1 MSRQLRALLS
11 LMLVSTALSAAACA
25 GSANATGPRTTA
37 CDINN
42 SNTCQPH

>member
-1 MSRQLRALLS
+1 MSRQLRALLG
-11 LMLVSTALSAAACA
+11 LVLVSFALSAAAC
-25 GSANATGPRTTA
+25 SDANATGPKTAA

>member
-11 LMLVSTALSAAACA
+11 LMLVSIALSAAACA
-25 GSANATGPRTTA
+25 GANATGPRTTA
-37 CDINN
+37 CDING

>member
-11 LMLVSTALSAAACA
+11 LIVVSIALSAAAC
-25 GSANATGPRTTA
+25 SSNNATGPRTPS
-37 CDINN
+37 CDVNG